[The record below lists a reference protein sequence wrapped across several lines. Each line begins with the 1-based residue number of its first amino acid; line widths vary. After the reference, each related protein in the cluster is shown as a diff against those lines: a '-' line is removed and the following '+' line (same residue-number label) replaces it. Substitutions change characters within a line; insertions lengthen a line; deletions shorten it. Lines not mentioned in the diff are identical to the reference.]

1 MPKGIY
7 LLIHDELKGPEIKCS
22 YFTSQFSLPQEFVS
36 KLYMSHA
43 GFKSSSHVDFKLSSY
58 RSISCFTGNL
68 DRRTQREGILGILFE
83 ENENFDN
90 LDLFLQRNLYQAINK
105 PDNQLMETI
114 FSEKL
119 KNYLKLNEF
128 LEKVEIEDVLE
139 LFIITGGDDYQSCLL
154 KIGEKQV
161 SNSEMNDI
169 YQKIMNTQEIPLYY
183 HVKLDFERSK
193 NTFLIVKAVRLNP
206 NIDKILKSIT
216 PYLEKFYHYSL
227 EILTLFLFPSLIKLT
242 PSKSS
247 INKEVFDER
256 KSVLKKL
263 KNADNYGKEFNS
275 YISKLVKGR
284 LYIASLLPD

>member
-1 MPKGIY
+1 MPKGIF

-43 GFKSSSHVDFKLSSY
+43 GFKSSSHLDFNLSSY

-68 DRRTQREGILGILFE
+68 DRRTQKEGILGILFE
-83 ENENFDN
+83 ENENYDN
-90 LDLFLQRNLYQAINK
+90 LDLFLQRNLYLAINK

-128 LEKVEIEDVLE
+128 LEKVEIEDILE

-161 SNSEMNDI
+161 SNSEMNEI
-169 YQKIMNTQEIPLYY
+169 YQKIMNTQELPLYY
-183 HVKLDFERSK
+183 HVKLDFERNK
-193 NTFLIVKAVRLNP
+193 NAFLIVKAIRPNP
-206 NIDKILKSIT
+206 NIDKILKSIK

-242 PSKSS
+242 HSKSS
-247 INKEVFDER
+247 INKEDILEER

-263 KNADNYGKEFNS
+263 KNANNYGKEFNN
-275 YISKLVKGR
+275 
-284 LYIASLLPD
+284 YIAKLIKGSFYITSNL